1 MLLTQTVRL
10 KLNSSEKQILMEL
23 CHLSKNLFN
32 VGLYTVRQYF
42 FQEAKYLSY
51 ESNYHLCKKNENYQL
66 LATDCGQQTLKY
78 VDRCFKGFFKL
89 LSMKKQRISPEKI
102 DLPRY
107 LPKDG
112 YFPLIIP
119 IRARHDFAKDGWKF
133 KIPTSRQY
141 TREHGCVYISIPPNL
156 REYRIKEIRIL
167 PKQKGKFLDAAFVYA
182 PHELVGFPDKT
193 GAYES
198 NDEQINEDTSAARAS
213 QRGGAV
219 LSGNPTGSYAPST
232 EGRVRVE
239 SSEAVS
245 IDLGLNNLAT
255 VVSTT
260 NESFIIDGRWL
271 KSKNQWFNKR
281 RAKLVHHKDK
291 QAIKHLTKQ
300 EAWLS
305 YRRKN
310 QVNNYLNKAAKYII
324 NFCLTKKIGTI
335 IVGYN
340 PTLKQ
345 NSNMG
350 KRNNQNFVQIP
361 IFTLRSKL
369 ESLCERYGLTYVEQE
384 ESYTSKASA
393 VDRDD
398 IPVYNAD
405 NPLKPKFSGRRVK
418 RGLYKTKAG
427 HLISADANGA
437 LNIGFK
443 TSKHKLFERVS
454 RVCLTQPV
462 RVNVLRESCSKSSI

>member
-10 KLNSSEKQILMEL
+10 KLNSTEKDILANL

-42 FQEAKYLSY
+42 FQERKYLSY
-51 ESNYHLCKKNENYQL
+51 ESNYHLCKENENYKL

-78 VDRCFKGFFKL
+78 VDRCFKVFFKL
-89 LSMKKQRISPEKI
+89 LSMKREGVYQEKVN
-102 DLPRY
+102 LPNY
-107 LPKDG
+107 LDKDG

-119 IRARHDFAKDGWKF
+119 IRARHDFAKDDWKF
-133 KIPTSRQY
+133 KIPTSRKF
-141 TREHGCVYISIPPNL
+141 TRENGSVYVTVPPNL
-156 REYRIKEIRIL
+156 RVRRIKEIRIL
-167 PKQKGKFLDAAFVYA
+167 PKQKGRFLDAAFVYESIEEQVEIA
-182 PHELVGFPDKT
+182 EDK
-193 GAYES
+193 A
-198 NDEQINEDTSAARAS
+198 I
-213 QRGGAV
+213 
-219 LSGNPTGSYAPST
+219 
-232 EGRVRVE
+232 
-239 SSEAVS
+239 S
-245 IDLGLNNLAT
+245 IDLGLNNLGT
-255 VVSTT
+255 VVSST

-281 RAKLVHHKDK
+281 RAKLLSHKDK
-291 QAIKHLTKQ
+291 QGIKHLTKK

-310 QVNNYLNKAAKYII
+310 QVNDYLNKAARYII
-324 NFCLTKKIGTI
+324 DFCINRKIGTI

-369 ESLCERYGLTYVEQE
+369 ESLCERYGLNYVEQE

-393 VDRDD
+393 VDRDEM
-398 IPVYNAD
+398 PVYNAD
-405 NPLKPKFSGRRVK
+405 NPVKPKFSGRRVK
-418 RGLYKTKAG
+418 RGLYKTKGG
-427 HLISADANGA
+427 HLISSDANGA

-443 TSKHKLFERVS
+443 SKHKGFGRVS

-462 RVNVLRESCSKSSI
+462 RVNVLRDSCSKSKI

>member
-10 KLNSSEKQILMEL
+10 KLKNSEKDILTNL

-42 FQEAKYLSY
+42 FQERKYLSY
-51 ESNYHLCKKNENYQL
+51 ESNYHLCKENENYQL

-78 VDRCFKGFFKL
+78 VDRCFKAFFKL
-89 LSMKKQRISPEKI
+89 LSMRREGAYQEKVN
-102 DLPRY
+102 LPRY

-119 IRARHDFAKDGWKF
+119 IRARHDFAKDDWKF
-133 KIPTSRQY
+133 KIPTSRKY
-141 TREHGCVYISIPPNL
+141 TREHGSVFITVPVNL
-156 REYRIKEIRIL
+156 RGRRIKEIRIL
-167 PKQKGKFLDAAFVYA
+167 PKQRGKFLDAAFVY
-182 PHELVGFPDKT
+182 
-193 GAYES
+193 ES
-198 NDEQINEDTSAARAS
+198 NEEKVDV
-213 QRGGAV
+213 GGNNAI
-219 LSGNPTGSYAPST
+219 A
-232 EGRVRVE
+232 
-239 SSEAVS
+239 

-271 KSKNQWFNKR
+271 KSKNQWFNQR
-281 RAKLVHHKDK
+281 RARLVSHKDK
-291 QAIKHLTKQ
+291 QGIENLTKQ

-310 QVNNYLNKAAKYII
+310 QVNDYLNKAAIHII
-324 NFCLTKKIGTI
+324 RFCLSRKIGTI

-361 IFTLRSKL
+361 IFTLRAKL
-369 ESLCERYGLTYVEQE
+369 ESLCERYGLSYVEQE
-384 ESYTSKASA
+384 ESYTSKASS
-393 VDRDD
+393 VDRDE

-405 NPLKPKFSGRRVK
+405 NPAEIKFSGRRVK
-418 RGLYKTKAG
+418 RGLYRTKKG
-427 HLISADANGA
+427 HLINADANGS

-443 TSKHKLFERVS
+443 SKHEGFGRVS

-462 RVNVLRESCSKSSI
+462 RINVLQESPVIARSV

>member
-10 KLNSSEKQILMEL
+10 KLTKPEKDMLSDL

-42 FQEAKYLSY
+42 FQENKYLSY
-51 ESNYHLCKKNENYQL
+51 ESNYHLCKENENYQL

-78 VDRCFKGFFKL
+78 VDRCFKAFFRL
-89 LSMKKQRISPEKI
+89 LSMRKEGTYRERVN
-102 DLPRY
+102 LPRY

-119 IRARHDFAKDGWKF
+119 IRKRHDFVKDDWKF
-133 KIPTSRQY
+133 KIPTSRKY
-141 TREHGCVYISIPPNL
+141 AREHGSVYITVPPNI
-156 REYRIKEIRIL
+156 RDYQIKEIRIL
-167 PKQKGKFLDAAFVYA
+167 PRQKGKFLEAAFI
-182 PHELVGFPDKT
+182 
-193 GAYES
+193 YES
-198 NDEQINEDTSAARAS
+198 SNEQVNFVNDEAI
-213 QRGGAV
+213 
-219 LSGNPTGSYAPST
+219 
-232 EGRVRVE
+232 
-239 SSEAVS
+239 S

-255 VVSTT
+255 VVSST

-271 KSKNQWFNKR
+271 KSINQWFNKR

-291 QAIKHLTKQ
+291 QGIKHLTKQ

-310 QVNNYLNKAAKYII
+310 QVNDYLNKAARYII
-324 NFCLTKKIGTI
+324 NFCISRKIGTI
-335 IVGYN
+335 VVGYN

-345 NSNMG
+345 ETQLG

-361 IFTLRSKL
+361 IFTLRAKL
-369 ESLCERYGLTYVEQE
+369 ESLCERYGLNYVEQE
-384 ESYTSKASA
+384 ESYTSKASSL
-393 VDRDD
+393 DHDE

-405 NPLKPKFSGRRVK
+405 NPVNPSFSGRRVK
-418 RGLYKTKAG
+418 RGLYKTKNG
-427 HLISADANGA
+427 HLINADANGS
-437 LNIGFK
+437 LGIGLKSSYKEIF
-443 TSKHKLFERVS
+443 LRVG

-462 RVNVLRESCSKSSI
+462 RVNVLQKSPITASA

>member
-10 KLNSSEKQILMEL
+10 KLNSSEKDILTEL

-51 ESNYHLCKKNENYQL
+51 ESNYHLCKENENYQL

-78 VDRCFKGFFKL
+78 VDRCFKVFFKL
-89 LSMKKQRISPEKI
+89 LSMRKQGIYQEKVN
-102 DLPRY
+102 LPRY

-119 IRARHDFAKDGWKF
+119 IRARHNFAKDDWKF

-141 TREHGCVYISIPPNL
+141 TRENGSVYITVPPNL

-167 PKQKGKFLDAAFVYA
+167 PKQKSNFLDAAFVY
-182 PHELVGFPDKT
+182 
-193 GAYES
+193 ES
-198 NDEQINEDTSAARAS
+198 KDEQINVDENKAI
-213 QRGGAV
+213 
-219 LSGNPTGSYAPST
+219 
-232 EGRVRVE
+232 
-239 SSEAVS
+239 S

-281 RAKLVHHKDK
+281 RAKLNHHKDK
-291 QAIKHLTKQ
+291 QGIKGLTKQ

-310 QVNNYLNKAAKYII
+310 QVNDYLNKAARYII
-324 NFCLTKKIGTI
+324 DFCISRKI
-335 IVGYN
+335 
-340 PTLKQ
+340 
-345 NSNMG
+345 
-350 KRNNQNFVQIP
+350 
-361 IFTLRSKL
+361 
-369 ESLCERYGLTYVEQE
+369 
-384 ESYTSKASA
+384 
-393 VDRDD
+393 
-398 IPVYNAD
+398 
-405 NPLKPKFSGRRVK
+405 
-418 RGLYKTKAG
+418 
-427 HLISADANGA
+427 
-437 LNIGFK
+437 
-443 TSKHKLFERVS
+443 
-454 RVCLTQPV
+454 
-462 RVNVLRESCSKSSI
+462 

>member
-10 KLNSSEKQILMEL
+10 KLNSSEKRILTNL

-32 VGLYTVRQYF
+32 VGLYAVRQYF

-51 ESNYHLCKKNENYQL
+51 ESNYHLCKENENYQL

-78 VDRCFKGFFKL
+78 VDRCFKVFFKL
-89 LSMKKQRISPEKI
+89 LSMRKQGMTCEKVN
-102 DLPRY
+102 LPRY

-112 YFPLIIP
+112 YFPLVIP
-119 IRARHDFAKDGWKF
+119 IRARHNFAKDNWRF

-141 TREHGCVYISIPPNL
+141 TREHGCVYINIPPNL
-156 REYRIKEIRIL
+156 RDKRIKEIRIL
-167 PKQKGKFLDAAFVYA
+167 PKQKGNFLDAAFVY
-182 PHELVGFPDKT
+182 E
-193 GAYES
+193 
-198 NDEQINEDTSAARAS
+198 
-213 QRGGAV
+213 
-219 LSGNPTGSYAPST
+219 ST
-232 EGRVRVE
+232 ENGVNYE
-239 SSEAVS
+239 LEKAIS

-260 NESFIIDGRWL
+260 DESFIIDGRWL

-291 QAIKHLTKQ
+291 QGIKHLTKK

-310 QVNNYLNKAAKYII
+310 QVNDYLNKAARYII
-324 NFCLTKKIGTI
+324 DFCTSRKIGTI

-345 NSNMG
+345 ETNMG

-361 IFTLRSKL
+361 IFTLRAKL
-369 ESLCERYGLTYVEQE
+369 ESLCERYGLNYVEQE
-384 ESYTSKASA
+384 ESYTSKASSL
-393 VDRDD
+393 DRDEL
-398 IPVYNAD
+398 PVYNAD
-405 NPLKPKFSGRRVK
+405 NPAKVKFSGRRIK
-418 RGLYKTKAG
+418 RGLYKTKTG
-427 HLISADANGA
+427 HLINADANGS
-437 LNIGFK
+437 LNIGLKSSYKEVF
-443 TSKHKLFERVS
+443 LRVS

-462 RVNVLRESCSKSSI
+462 RVHPLQESPVIATKAA

>member
-10 KLNSSEKQILMEL
+10 KLKPREKETLINL

-42 FQEAKYLSY
+42 FQERKYLSY
-51 ESNYHLCKKNENYQL
+51 ESNYHLCKGNENYQL

-78 VDRCFKGFFKL
+78 VDRCFKAFFKL
-89 LSMKKQRISPEKI
+89 LSMRREGCYREKI
-102 DLPRY
+102 NLPRY

-119 IRARHDFAKDGWKF
+119 IRARHNFVKDDWKF

-141 TREHGCVYISIPPNL
+141 TREHGSVFITVPVNL
-156 REYRIKEIRIL
+156 RGRRIKEIRIL
-167 PKQKGKFLDAAFVYA
+167 PKQRGKFLDAAFVYDS
-182 PHELVGFPDKT
+182 PEEGET
-193 GAYES
+193 
-198 NDEQINEDTSAARAS
+198 TS
-213 QRGGAV
+213 
-219 LSGNPTGSYAPST
+219 
-232 EGRVRVE
+232 
-239 SSEAVS
+239 SSLAIA
-245 IDLGLNNLAT
+245 IDFGLNNLAT

-260 NESFIIDGRWL
+260 NESFIINGRWL

-281 RAKLVHHKDK
+281 RAKLVSHKNK
-291 QAIKHLTKQ
+291 QGIKHLTKQ

-310 QVNNYLNKAAKYII
+310 QVNDYLNKAAKYII
-324 NFCLTKKIGTI
+324 NFCLSRKIGTI

-340 PTLKQ
+340 PTLKP

-350 KRNNQNFVQIP
+350 KRHNQNFVQIP
-361 IFTLRSKL
+361 IFTLRAKL
-369 ESLCERYGLTYVEQE
+369 ESLCARYGLSYVEQE
-384 ESYTSKASA
+384 ESYTSKASS
-393 VDRDD
+393 VDRDQM
-398 IPVYNAD
+398 PVYNAD
-405 NPLKPKFSGRRVK
+405 NPTKVAVKFSGRRIK
-418 RGLYKTKAG
+418 RGLYKTKDG
-427 HLISADANGA
+427 HLINADCNGS

-443 TSKHKLFERVS
+443 SKHKGFGRVS

-462 RVNVLRESCSKSSI
+462 RVNVLRESACFS

>member
-1 MLLTQTVRL
+1 MLLTQTIRL
-10 KLNSSEKQILMEL
+10 KLNSTEKDILTNL

-42 FQEAKYLSY
+42 FQERKYLSY
-51 ESNYHLCKKNENYQL
+51 ESNYHLCKENENYKL

-78 VDRCFKGFFKL
+78 VDRCFKVFFKL
-89 LSMKKQRISPEKI
+89 LSMKREGVYQEKVNI
-102 DLPRY
+102 PNY
-107 LPKDG
+107 LDKDG
-112 YFPLIIP
+112 YFPLVIP
-119 IRARHDFAKDGWKF
+119 IRKRHDFAKDNWEF
-133 KIPTSRQY
+133 KIPTSREY
-141 TREHGCVYISIPPNL
+141 TREHGSVYITVPPNL
-156 REYRIKEIRIL
+156 RDKRIKEIRIL
-167 PKQKGKFLDAAFVYA
+167 PKQKGRFLDAAFVYEA
-182 PHELVGFPDKT
+182 G
-193 GAYES
+193 
-198 NDEQINEDTSAARAS
+198 DEQAIVTD
-213 QRGGAV
+213 
-219 LSGNPTGSYAPST
+219 
-232 EGRVRVE
+232 
-239 SSEAVS
+239 SEAIA
-245 IDLGLNNLAT
+245 IDFGLNNLAT
-255 VVSTT
+255 AVSTT
-260 NESFIIDGRWL
+260 NESFIIDGYWL

-281 RAKLVHHKDK
+281 RAKLIQHKDK
-291 QAIKHLTKQ
+291 QGIKHLTKK

-310 QVNNYLNKAAKYII
+310 QVNNYLNKAARYII
-324 NFCLTKKIGTI
+324 DFCLSRKIGTI

-369 ESLCERYGLTYVEQE
+369 ESLCERYGLNYVEQE

-393 VDRDD
+393 VDRDEM
-398 IPVYNAD
+398 PVYNAD
-405 NPLKPKFSGRRVK
+405 NPVKVKFSGRRVK

-427 HLISADANGA
+427 HLVNADCNGS

-443 TSKHKLFERVS
+443 SKHDGFGLVS

-462 RVNVLRESCSKSSI
+462 RVNVLQESPTIASA

>member
-10 KLNSSEKQILMEL
+10 KLNSTEKDILTNL

-42 FQEAKYLSY
+42 FQERKYLSY
-51 ESNYHLCKKNENYQL
+51 ESNYHLCKENENYQL

-78 VDRCFKGFFKL
+78 VDRCFKVFFKL
-89 LSMKKQRISPEKI
+89 LSMRKEGTYQERVN
-102 DLPRY
+102 LPRY
-107 LPKDG
+107 LAKDG

-119 IRARHDFAKDGWKF
+119 IRKRHDFALCDWKF
-133 KIPTSRQY
+133 KIPTSRKFK
-141 TREHGCVYISIPPNL
+141 RENGSVYLTVPPNL
-156 REYRIKEIRIL
+156 RGKRIKEIRIL
-167 PKQKGKFLDAAFVYA
+167 PKQKGRFLDAAFVY
-182 PHELVGFPDKT
+182 ESSDK
-193 GAYES
+193 
-198 NDEQINEDTSAARAS
+198 QINVTDSKAIA
-213 QRGGAV
+213 
-219 LSGNPTGSYAPST
+219 
-232 EGRVRVE
+232 
-239 SSEAVS
+239 
-245 IDLGLNNLAT
+245 IDFGLNNLAT

-260 NESFIIDGRWL
+260 NESFIIDGLWL

-291 QAIKHLTKQ
+291 QGITGLTKQ

-310 QVNNYLNKAAKYII
+310 QVNNFLNKAARYII
-324 NFCLTKKIGTI
+324 NFCLSRKIGTI

-369 ESLCERYGLTYVEQE
+369 ESLSGRYGLNYVEQE

-393 VDRDD
+393 VDRDEM
-398 IPVYNAD
+398 PVYNAD
-405 NPLKPKFSGRRVK
+405 NPVKKKFSGRRVK

-427 HLISADANGA
+427 HLINADANGA

-443 TSKHKLFERVS
+443 ASRSLAPFDDAGSKLKSKHKGFGRVS

-462 RVNVLRESCSKSSI
+462 KVNVLQDSATIA

>member
-10 KLNSSEKQILMEL
+10 KLNNSEKNILTNL

-51 ESNYHLCKKNENYQL
+51 ESNYHLCKENENYQL

-78 VDRCFKGFFKL
+78 VDRCFKAFFKL
-89 LSMKKQRISPEKI
+89 FSMKKEGIYQEKVN
-102 DLPRY
+102 LPRY

-112 YFPLIIP
+112 HFPLIIP
-119 IRARHDFAKDGWKF
+119 IRKRHDFAKDDWSF
-133 KIPTSRQY
+133 KIPTSRKF
-141 TREHGCVYISIPPNL
+141 TREHGSVLINIPPNL
-156 REYRIKEIRIL
+156 RDYRIKEIRIL
-167 PKQKGKFLDAAFVYA
+167 PKQKGKFFDAAFVY
-182 PHELVGFPDKT
+182 ECPDEK
-193 GAYES
+193 
-198 NDEQINEDTSAARAS
+198 
-213 QRGGAV
+213 
-219 LSGNPTGSYAPST
+219 LSD
-232 EGRVRVE
+232 
-239 SSEAVS
+239 SSDNAIS

-281 RAKLVHHKDK
+281 RAKLIHHKDK
-291 QAIKHLTKQ
+291 QGIKHLTKQ

-310 QVNNYLNKAAKYII
+310 QVNNYLNKAARYII
-324 NFCLTKKIGTI
+324 NFCLSRKIGTI
-335 IVGYN
+335 VVGYN

-369 ESLCERYGLTYVEQE
+369 QSLCERYGLNYIEQE
-384 ESYTSKASA
+384 ESYTSKASSL
-393 VDRDD
+393 DRDKLP
-398 IPVYNAD
+398 IYNAD
-405 NPLKPKFSGRRVK
+405 NPSKRTFSGRRVK

-427 HLISADANGA
+427 HLINADANGS
-437 LNIGFK
+437 LNIGLKSSYKEVF
-443 TSKHKLFERVS
+443 LRVS

-462 RVNVLRESCSKSSI
+462 RVNVLRESPVIASA

>member
-10 KLNSSEKQILMEL
+10 KLNNAEKEILVNL

-51 ESNYHLCKKNENYQL
+51 ESNYHLCKENENYQI

-78 VDRCFKGFFKL
+78 VDRCFKAFFKL
-89 LSMKKQRISPEKI
+89 LLMRKEGMYQEKI
-102 DLPRY
+102 NLPRY
-107 LPKDG
+107 LPKNG

-119 IRARHDFAKDGWKF
+119 IRARHDFAKDDWKF

-141 TREHGCVYISIPPNL
+141 TREHGSVYITVPPNL
-156 REYRIKEIRIL
+156 RRYRIKEIRIL
-167 PKQKGKFLDAAFVYA
+167 PKQKSRFLDAAFVY
-182 PHELVGFPDKT
+182 EF
-193 GAYES
+193 
-198 NDEQINEDTSAARAS
+198 NNEQTS
-213 QRGGAV
+213 
-219 LSGNPTGSYAPST
+219 
-232 EGRVRVE
+232 VE
-239 SSEAVS
+239 SSEAIS

-260 NESFIIDGRWL
+260 DESFIIDGRWL

-291 QAIKHLTKQ
+291 QDIKYLTKQ
-300 EAWLS
+300 EAWLY

-310 QVNNYLNKAAKYII
+310 QVNDYLNKAVRYIVD
-324 NFCLTKKIGTI
+324 FCLSRKIGTI
-335 IVGYN
+335 VVGYN

-345 NSNMG
+345 STNMG

-361 IFTLRSKL
+361 IFTLRAKL
-369 ESLCERYGLTYVEQE
+369 SSLCERYGFNYIEQE
-384 ESYTSKASA
+384 ESYTSKASSL
-393 VDRDD
+393 DKDD

-405 NPLKPKFSGRRVK
+405 NPTQKKFSGRRIK
-418 RGLYKTKAG
+418 RGLYKTKSG
-427 HLISADANGA
+427 HLINADCNGS
-437 LNIGFK
+437 LNIGIK
-443 TSKHKLFERVS
+443 SKHEGFGRVS

-462 RVNVLRESCSKSSI
+462 RVNVLQESHILSLI

>member
-10 KLNSSEKQILMEL
+10 KLNKPEKEILTNL

-42 FQEAKYLSY
+42 FQEQKYLSY
-51 ESNYHLCKKNENYQL
+51 ESNYYLCKENENYQL

-78 VDRCFKGFFKL
+78 VDRCFKVFFKL
-89 LSMKKQRISPEKI
+89 LSMRREGVYQEKI
-102 DLPRY
+102 NLPRY

-119 IRARHDFAKDGWKF
+119 IRKRHDFAKDNWMF
-133 KIPTSRQY
+133 KIPTSRKY
-141 TREHGCVYISIPPNL
+141 TREHGSVYITVPQNI
-156 REYRIKEIRIL
+156 RKYRIKEIRIL
-167 PKQKGKFLDAAFVYA
+167 PKQKGKFLEAAFVY
-182 PHELVGFPDKT
+182 
-193 GAYES
+193 ES
-198 NDEQINEDTSAARAS
+198 PEEKVNDI
-213 QRGGAV
+213 
-219 LSGNPTGSYAPST
+219 GSDAI
-232 EGRVRVE
+232 
-239 SSEAVS
+239 S

-291 QAIKHLTKQ
+291 QGIKHLTKQ

-310 QVNNYLNKAAKYII
+310 QINNYLNKAARYII
-324 NFCLTKKIGTI
+324 NFCLSRKIGTI

-345 NSNMG
+345 STNMG

-361 IFTLRSKL
+361 IFTLRAKL
-369 ESLCERYGLTYVEQE
+369 KSLCERYGLNYVEQE

-393 VDRDD
+393 VDRDEL
-398 IPVYNAD
+398 PVYNAD
-405 NPLKPKFSGRRVK
+405 NPSQKKFSGRRVK

-427 HLISADANGA
+427 HLVNADANGS

-443 TSKHKLFERVS
+443 SSYKEVFLRVS
-454 RVCLTQPV
+454 RVCLTQPA
-462 RVNVLRESCSKSSI
+462 RVNVLQDSPSIAQA

>member
-1 MLLTQTVRL
+1 MLLTQTTRL
-10 KLNSSEKQILMEL
+10 KLKAGEKDILLNL

-51 ESNYHLCKKNENYQL
+51 ESNYHLCKENENYQL
-66 LATDCGQQTLKY
+66 LATDCGQQALKY
-78 VDRCFKGFFKL
+78 VDRCFKVFFKL
-89 LSMKKQRISPEKI
+89 LLMRKQGIYQEKVN
-102 DLPRY
+102 LPRY

-119 IRARHDFAKDGWKF
+119 IRARHDFAKDNWKF

-141 TREHGCVYISIPPNL
+141 TREHGSVYITIPLNL
-156 REYRIKEIRIL
+156 RTRVLRRPQNREMSVREHRIKEIRIL
-167 PKQKGKFLDAAFVYA
+167 PKQKGKFLDAAFVYES
-182 PHELVGFPDKT
+182 PKEKINSVG
-193 GAYES
+193 
-198 NDEQINEDTSAARAS
+198 NE
-213 QRGGAV
+213 V
-219 LSGNPTGSYAPST
+219 I
-232 EGRVRVE
+232 
-239 SSEAVS
+239 S

-255 VVSTT
+255 VVSST

-291 QAIKHLTKQ
+291 QGIKHLTKQ
-300 EAWLS
+300 EALLS

-310 QVNNYLNKAAKYII
+310 QVNDYLNKAARYII
-324 NFCLTKKIGTI
+324 NFCTSRKIGTI

-345 NSNMG
+345 STNMG

-361 IFTLRSKL
+361 IFTLRDKL
-369 ESLCERYGLTYVEQE
+369 ESLCERYGLNYVEQE
-384 ESYTSKASA
+384 ESYTSKASSF
-393 VDRDD
+393 DRDR

-405 NPLKPKFSGRRVK
+405 NPVKVKFSGRRVK
-418 RGLYKTKAG
+418 RGLYKTKTG
-427 HLISADANGA
+427 HLINADCNGS

-443 TSKHKLFERVS
+443 SKHEGFSRVS

-462 RVNVLRESCSKSSI
+462 RVNVLRESPVIARSV

>member
-10 KLNSSEKQILMEL
+10 KLNNSQKDILTDL

-32 VGLYTVRQYF
+32 VGLYKGRQYF
-42 FQEAKYLSY
+42 FTEGKYLSY

-78 VDRCFKGFFKL
+78 VDRCFKAFFKL
-89 LSMKKQRISPEKI
+89 LSTRCEGVYQERVN
-102 DLPRY
+102 LPRY

-112 YFPLIIP
+112 HFPLIIP
-119 IRARHDFAKDGWKF
+119 IRARHDFVKDNWQF

-141 TREHGCVYISIPPNL
+141 TREHGSVYITIPTNL
-156 REYRIKEIRIL
+156 RGYRIKEIRIL
-167 PKQKGKFLDAAFVYA
+167 PKQRSKFLDAAFI
-182 PHELVGFPDKT
+182 
-193 GAYES
+193 YES
-198 NDEQINEDTSAARAS
+198 SDEKIDALE
-213 QRGGAV
+213 
-219 LSGNPTGSYAPST
+219 
-232 EGRVRVE
+232 E
-239 SSEAVS
+239 EAIS
-245 IDLGLNNLAT
+245 IDFGLNNLAT
-255 VVSTT
+255 IVSST
-260 NESFIIDGRWL
+260 NESFIVDGRWV

-281 RAKLVHHKDK
+281 RAKLISHKDK
-291 QAIKHLTKQ
+291 QEIKHLTKK

-310 QVNNYLNKAAKYII
+310 QINNYLNKAARYII
-324 NFCLTKKIGTI
+324 NFCLSRKIGTV

-361 IFTLRSKL
+361 IFTLRAKL
-369 ESLCERYGLTYVEQE
+369 ESLCKRYGLNYVEQE

-393 VDRDD
+393 VDKDEM
-398 IPVYNAD
+398 PVYNAD
-405 NPLKPKFSGRRVK
+405 NPVKPIFSGRRVK
-418 RGLYKTKAG
+418 RGLYKTLTG
-427 HLISADANGA
+427 HLINADCNGS
-437 LNIGFK
+437 LNIGLK
-443 TSKHKLFERVS
+443 SKHKAMERVS

-462 RVNVLRESCSKSSI
+462 RVNVLRESKTIAQA

>member
-10 KLNSSEKQILMEL
+10 KLNISEKQILTNL

-42 FQEAKYLSY
+42 FQEQKYLSY
-51 ESNYHLCKKNENYQL
+51 ESNYHLCKENENYQL

-78 VDRCFKGFFKL
+78 VDRCFKAFFKL
-89 LSMKKQRISPEKI
+89 LSMKKEGMYHEKVN
-102 DLPRY
+102 LPRY
-107 LPKDG
+107 LAKDG

-119 IRARHDFAKDGWKF
+119 IRKRHDFAKDDWKF
-133 KIPTSRQY
+133 KIPTSRKY
-141 TREHGCVYISIPPNL
+141 TREHGSVYIAIPPNI
-156 REYRIKEIRIL
+156 RGNRIKEIRIL
-167 PKQKGKFLDAAFVYA
+167 PKQRGKFLDAAFI
-182 PHELVGFPDKT
+182 
-193 GAYES
+193 YES
-198 NDEQINEDTSAARAS
+198 NDEQVNNVGKDAI
-213 QRGGAV
+213 
-219 LSGNPTGSYAPST
+219 
-232 EGRVRVE
+232 
-239 SSEAVS
+239 S
-245 IDLGLNNLAT
+245 IDFGLNNLAT

-260 NESFIIDGRWL
+260 NESFIVDGLWL
-271 KSKNQWFNKR
+271 KSKNQRFNKQ

-291 QAIKHLTKQ
+291 QGIKGLTKQ

-310 QVNNYLNKAAKYII
+310 QVNNYLNKAARYII
-324 NFCLTKKIGTI
+324 NFCLDRKIGTV

-350 KRNNQNFVQIP
+350 KRNNQNFLNIP

-369 ESLCERYGLTYVEQE
+369 ESLCERYGLNYVEQE

-393 VDRDD
+393 VDRDE

-405 NPLKPKFSGRRVK
+405 NPVQPKFSGRRVK

-427 HLISADANGA
+427 HLINSDANGS

-443 TSKHKLFERVS
+443 SKHEGFSRVS

-462 RVNVLRESCSKSSI
+462 RVNVLQDSRSKSLI

>member
-10 KLNSSEKQILMEL
+10 KLKPREKETLINL

-42 FQEAKYLSY
+42 FQERKYLSY
-51 ESNYHLCKKNENYQL
+51 ESNYHLCKGNENYQL

-78 VDRCFKGFFKL
+78 VDRCFKAFLKL
-89 LSMKKQRISPEKI
+89 LSMRREGCYREKI
-102 DLPRY
+102 NLPRY
-107 LPKDG
+107 LPKEG

-119 IRARHDFAKDGWKF
+119 IRARHNFVKDDWKF

-141 TREHGCVYISIPPNL
+141 TREHGSVFITVPVNL
-156 REYRIKEIRIL
+156 RGRRIKEIRIL
-167 PKQKGKFLDAAFVYA
+167 PKQRGKFLDAAFVYDS
-182 PHELVGFPDKT
+182 PEEGET
-193 GAYES
+193 
-198 NDEQINEDTSAARAS
+198 TS
-213 QRGGAV
+213 
-219 LSGNPTGSYAPST
+219 
-232 EGRVRVE
+232 
-239 SSEAVS
+239 SSLAIA
-245 IDLGLNNLAT
+245 IDFGLNNLAT

-260 NESFIIDGRWL
+260 NESFIINGRWL

-281 RAKLVHHKDK
+281 RAKLVSHKNK
-291 QAIKHLTKQ
+291 QGIKHLTKQ

-310 QVNNYLNKAAKYII
+310 QVNDYLNKAAKYII
-324 NFCLTKKIGTI
+324 NFCLNRKIGTI

-350 KRNNQNFVQIP
+350 KRHNQNFVQIP
-361 IFTLRSKL
+361 IFTLRAKL
-369 ESLCERYGLTYVEQE
+369 ESLCARYGLSYVEQE
-384 ESYTSKASA
+384 ESYTSKASS
-393 VDRDD
+393 VDRDQM
-398 IPVYNAD
+398 PVYNAD
-405 NPLKPKFSGRRVK
+405 NPTKVAECDRTADSLRRPQASVAVKFSGRRIK
-418 RGLYKTKAG
+418 RGLYKTKEG
-427 HLISADANGA
+427 HLINADCNGS

-443 TSKHKLFERVS
+443 SKHKGFGRVS

-462 RVNVLRESCSKSSI
+462 RVNVLRESACFS